1 VLGGLSGNLSSGQ
14 VQAVDPVSGTVA
26 TAGTLAASVHDAA
39 SAPNGAGVMLLGGG
53 GASPIAT
60 VQTFDGKT
68 AATVGQLPEPRSG
81 AVAVTIGSTI
91 YVLGGNDGSG
101 DDPSV
106 LSTTDGKTFHVVGQ
120 LPVAVQEAGA
130 AAVGST
136 IYLIGGVSNGVQ
148 TADIQQINVVTGSS
162 SVAAHLP
169 VALSGESVFSLGGA
183 LFIAG
188 GRSGVSYRNQVDS
201 LNPATGALTRAGL
214 LPEALADAATARL
227 GTSVYLVGGEN
238 PSQLKSII
246 RVSIAG

>member
-1 VLGGLSGNLSSGQ
+1 MQANPPSDRRPDRRSEAHRLRTQRLARTVAGAILGGLVLIFAVPHLLGSGTGRAATSSPPPATSAPPATPTARAPASAAPLASPPALTVAADGPGLSMPLTRAQAQPHLAGLWVLGGLSGNLSSGQ

-120 LPVAVQEAGA
+120 LPVAVQE
-130 AAVGST
+130 
-136 IYLIGGVSNGVQ
+136 
-148 TADIQQINVVTGSS
+148 
-162 SVAAHLP
+162 
-169 VALSGESVFSLGGA
+169 
-183 LFIAG
+183 
-188 GRSGVSYRNQVDS
+188 
-201 LNPATGALTRAGL
+201 
-214 LPEALADAATARL
+214 
-227 GTSVYLVGGEN
+227 
-238 PSQLKSII
+238 
-246 RVSIAG
+246 